1 MNVTRL
7 CRAELEV
14 RTERLGERVVAV
26 RSSRGGDSFV
36 IVVVLAEF
44 KGVVVAAVTWQD
56 LAGFK
61 GVAGVSVSRLVLAGL
76 KGVVGVAV
84 KGFKGVLGGDAQRT
98 QGAVGG
104 GFKSSECWSGR
115 RMNRTGLTRCRLPDW
130 SFEQCNE

>member
-61 GVAGVSVSRLVLAGL
+61 GV
-76 KGVVGVAV
+76 VGVAV